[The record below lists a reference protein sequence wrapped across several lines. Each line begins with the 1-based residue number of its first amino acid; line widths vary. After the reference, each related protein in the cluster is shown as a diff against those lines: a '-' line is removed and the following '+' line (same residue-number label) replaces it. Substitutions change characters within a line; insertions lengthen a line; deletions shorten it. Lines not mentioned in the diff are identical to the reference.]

1 MKYLFII
8 LFLLIGCGDDDK
20 DKIVESYQEQTRK
33 YKDFNLKVEIKPAD
47 RYGYFLVHI
56 IADDSRY
63 PFGEG
68 INRSQ
73 HDAIASALRDLADEI
88 EDYSNQGESISE

>member
-8 LFLLIGCGDDDK
+8 LFLLIGCGDDE
-20 DKIVESYQEQTRK
+20 KIVESYQEQTRK

-56 IADDSRY
+56 ISDDSRY

-73 HDAIASALRDLADEI
+73 HDAIATALRDLADEI
-88 EDYSNQGESISE
+88 EEYSNQGERTSE

>member
-1 MKYLFII
+1 MKYLI
-8 LFLLIGCGDDDK
+8 LLLLVIGCGDDK
-20 DKIVESYQEQTRK
+20 EEIVDSYQEQTRK

-47 RYGYFLVHI
+47 RYGYFLVHVI
-56 IADDSRY
+56 SDDSRY

-88 EDYSNQGESISE
+88 EDYSNQEEAK

>member
-1 MKYLFII
+1 MKWL
-8 LFLLIGCGDDDK
+8 LLLILLATMSCGDEK
-20 DKIVESYQEQTRK
+20 DEVVDSYQEHTRK

-56 IADDSRY
+56 ISDDSRY

-73 HDAIASALRDLADEI
+73 HDAIASALRDLADAI
-88 EDYSNQGESISE
+88 EDYSNQEEESKE